1 MMSRV
6 ARRGPLGMLL
16 AGHGRRQGASQEHL
30 DQERDIMLSDESGC
44 AHAVQ
49 CLARALA
56 RLPQMNT
63 GGGPLATRGK
73 EDDGHLLL
81 KTRRLAPRL
90 GKHPCHR
97 QRGRQMTQRETQ

>member
-1 MMSRV
+1 MS
-6 ARRGPLGMLL
+6 
-16 AGHGRRQGASQEHL
+16 
-30 DQERDIMLSDESGC
+30 IMLSDESGR
-44 AHAVQ
+44 ARAVAVQ

-90 GKHPCHR
+90 ASTPAIVREGGK
-97 QRGRQMTQRETQ
+97 